1 MQRYRTAG
9 YETYLLPQNKNLPMA
24 NRREDI
30 IIERRI

>member
-1 MQRYRTAG
+1 MQRYRAAG